1 MTIDLRSDTVT
12 RPTPSMKE
20 AMMDAELG
28 DDVFGEDPTVKK
40 LEAKAAEMLGKEAAL
55 YCPSGTMTNQIG
67 INVHTAPGEEL
78 ICDAESHTYR
88 FEAGGMAFH
97 SGVSVYPL
105 AGDRGRI
112 DAEQVASAIQA
123 PNPHFPKSRLVVLE
137 NTHNKGSGSIYDKKE
152 VDRIGELCRSKDLNL
167 HLDGA
172 RLFNA
177 VVASGISAQ
186 EWAAPFDSIS
196 ICLSKGLGAPVG
208 SVLVGDRDFIQ
219 EAHRKRKVFG
229 GGMRQV
235 GVIAAAGLY
244 ALEKHIDRLK
254 EDHRKAQELGKGL
267 EACSAVEKVDPID
280 SNIVVA
286 HLKEGIDQEAQLKE
300 WGEKGLRA
308 VPFGP
313 GKVRMVTHL
322 DITEEKLQEALEIL
336 GT

>member
-12 RPTPSMKE
+12 QPTPEMKE
-20 AMMDAELG
+20 AMMNAELG
-28 DDVFGEDPTVKK
+28 DDVFGEDPSIKA
-40 LEAKAAEMLGKEAAL
+40 LEERAASILGKEAAL

-112 DAEQVASAIQA
+112 DAEQVEEAIQM

-137 NTHNKGSGSIYDKKE
+137 NTHNKGAGSFYDKEE
-152 VDRIGELCRSKDLNL
+152 VERIAERCRSNELKL

-177 VVASGISAQ
+177 VVATGISAR
-186 EWAAPFDSIS
+186 EWSEPFDSVS

-208 SVLVGDRDFIQ
+208 SVLAGSKAFIQ

-229 GGMRQV
+229 GGMRQ
-235 GVIAAAGLY
+235 GGIIAAGGLY
-244 ALEKHIDRLK
+244 ALDHHIDRL
-254 EDHRKAQELGKGL
+254 EADHRKARAIGEAL
-267 EACSAVEKVDPID
+267 EKNPAIEAVAPVDT
-280 SNIVVA
+280 NIVVGT
-286 HLKEGIDQEAQLKE
+286 LTRDRSPKEQIQDWE
-300 WGEKGLRA
+300 EKGLKA
-308 VPFGP
+308 VPFG
-313 GKVRMVTHL
+313 KRQVRLVTHL
-322 DITEEKLQEALEIL
+322 DVTEEQLQKALEL
-336 GT
+336 LRG